1 MNNSSDNTSEITDS
15 VINFILN
22 TNFKD
27 IPKEA
32 IGSANRSLVNIMGCM
47 IGGST
52 HPVLKNIQDSLAEFS
67 GLPNATVAGF
77 NPKTDP
83 LNSTLL
89 NTIACSAYAFDDT
102 HSEAIV
108 HPSGPVAS
116 SLFSLTEQKIFT
128 GEEFLAAF
136 TVGVEVICRI
146 SLAISVH
153 PAEGSLSW
161 MQSSVVGGIGSA
173 AACSKLLG
181 LNFKQTKSAIALA
194 SSQASGFRSMFG
206 TMSIP
211 LLPAH
216 AAQTGIKAAIL
227 AKNGL
232 DCSNVCL
239 ESTHGF
245 LDVFSTKANLTSLI
259 DGLGKNFEINK
270 NTFKPYPCGIVIH
283 PIIDAFLN
291 IKKHPNFKLEKISS
305 IKIYS
310 NTSAFKLAANRAKD
324 KFQARTSIYYWSA
337 IALTQDSL
345 CINSLD
351 DKFFKD
357 VNLIGLQDKIIVIP
371 TDDIKSDAA
380 RVEIL
385 LNNGSTIN
393 SEILHCIG
401 SHSHPMNNNE
411 IGEKFL
417 NLSTPILGVDISKRI
432 LDHCWNIQN
441 LADVSKIIKLSGGT
455 AS

>member
-1 MNNSSDNTSEITDS
+1 MNESLNNASEITDS
-15 VINFILN
+15 LINFILN

-32 IGSANRSLVNIMGCM
+32 INSANRSLVNIMGCM
-47 IGGST
+47 IGGSS
-52 HPVLKNIQDSLAEFS
+52 HPILKNIQDSLSEFS
-67 GLPNATVAGF
+67 GLPNSTVAGF
-77 NPKTDP
+77 NPKTDS
-83 LNSTLL
+83 LNATLL

-116 SLFSLTEQKIFT
+116 SLFSLTEQKIFS

-161 MQSSVVGGIGSA
+161 MQSSVIGGIGSA

-206 TMSIP
+206 TMAIP

-216 AAQTGIKAAIL
+216 GAQTGIRAAIL

-232 DCSNVCL
+232 DCSTVCL
-239 ESTHGF
+239 ESIHGF
-245 LDVFSTKANLTSLI
+245 FDVFSSKANFNSI
-259 DGLGKNFEINK
+259 IEGLGSNYEINK

-283 PIIDAFLN
+283 PIIDALLN
-291 IKKHPNFKLEKISS
+291 IKKNPKFNLEKISK
-305 IKIYS
+305 IKVFS
-310 NTSAFKLAANRAKD
+310 NTSAFKLTANRAND
-324 KFQARTSIYYWSA
+324 KFQARTSLYYWSA
-337 IALTQDSL
+337 IALTQNSVG
-345 CINSLD
+345 ISSLD
-351 DKFFKD
+351 DKFFND
-357 VNLIGLQDKIIVIP
+357 QALIDLQDKIYVIP
-371 TDDIKSDAA
+371 KDEINSDAA

-385 LNNGSTIN
+385 LNDGSTIN
-393 SEILHCIG
+393 SEIFHCIG
-401 SHSHPMNNNE
+401 SRSCPMNNNE
-411 IGEKFL
+411 IGDKFL
-417 NLSTPILGVDISKRI
+417 NLSYPILGIAISKRI
-432 LDHCWNIQN
+432 LNYCWNIQD
-441 LADVSKIIKLSGGT
+441 LSDVSKIIKLCSGMKL
-455 AS
+455 